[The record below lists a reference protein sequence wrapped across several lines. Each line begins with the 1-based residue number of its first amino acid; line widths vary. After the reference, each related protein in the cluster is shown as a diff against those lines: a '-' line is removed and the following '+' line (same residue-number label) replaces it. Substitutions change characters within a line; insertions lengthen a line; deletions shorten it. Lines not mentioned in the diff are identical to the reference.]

1 LRVVFSRWPNRFVV
15 APFTDSMCLKR
26 NSNFLWVDRDFQR
39 NPQLDLLADPDLLF
53 SLPGCKIVKDQRKI
67 KVGRARLEIDGKPK
81 GIYLKRYNAFSWRY
95 RLASLF
101 FPSGASRS
109 WIGAGILMRSGFQ
122 TGRPIAAV
130 EFRSWGMLTKSF
142 YLSEEIQG
150 GRTADTYWREELT
163 PLGGREGFLRRR
175 NFLRDLAWLFRSLH
189 AENIY
194 HNDLK
199 DANILV
205 SHSNQHREERFYLLD
220 LEGIRSYRYLDRRRR
235 IKNLVQLNRTMGRLL
250 RRTEKLYWLKA
261 YLSDVFFSRGERRMW
276 ISEVQKMSVRED
288 RRSSMK
294 ALRIHSERKGVHG
307 F

>member
-1 LRVVFSRWPNRFVV
+1 M
-15 APFTDSMCLKR
+15 APFTDSMCVKR

-81 GIYLKRYNAFSWRY
+81 GIY
-95 RLASLF
+95 
-101 FPSGASRS
+101 
-109 WIGAGILMRSGFQ
+109 I
-122 TGRPIAAV
+122 
-130 EFRSWGMLTKSF
+130 KSF

-189 AENIY
+189 AEDIY